1 MSRPLRTLGIA
12 LGLLGALGAG
22 ATVARAATTVVSTSD
37 GSLLSDTDD
46 QGWYT
51 DRGQHTLQ
59 NDNYLVGDN
68 GGDLFR
74 NFFVF
79 DLSGLDL
86 TGQVV
91 TGATLELTRFAASSI
106 VPDFVFQ
113 YGLFDVDL
121 AATSRATLLADHAL
135 VMGTNAEG
143 LAIYADL
150 GSGAS
155 YGGLAVDPDVGSSDD
170 LLVFN
175 LSAAALADIASAAG
189 GSFAI
194 GGAITN
200 LPGDVATIHGG
211 SGGAVAQPP
220 FVRDPGIQRLTIE
233 YVPEPG
239 SALLLGA
246 GLAGLGFGRGR
257 RRPG

>member
-1 MSRPLRTLGIA
+1 MSSVLRPVSVAFGLVLAVGVGAPAA
-12 LGLLGALGAG
+12 L
-22 ATVARAATTVVSTSD
+22 AASASFSTSD
-37 GSLLSDTDD
+37 GSLLADTDN

-86 TGQVV
+86 TGQNV

-106 VPDFVFQ
+106 VPDYVFQ
-113 YGLFDVDL
+113 YDLFDVDL
-121 AATSRATLLADHAL
+121 VATPPATLLADHPL
-135 VMGTNAEG
+135 GMMGTNAEG
-143 LAIYADL
+143 LTIYADL

-155 YGGLAVDPDVGSSDD
+155 YGGLAVDPDVGNSDD

-189 GSFAI
+189 SYFAI

-200 LPGDVATIHGG
+200 LPNDVATIHGG

-220 FVRDPGIQRLTIE
+220 FIRDPGIQRLTIE

-239 SALLLGA
+239 TALLVGA
-246 GLAGLGFGRGR
+246 GLAALAAAAR
-257 RRPG
+257 RRR